1 MSHSPRKASSL
12 RTVFCIEDFAL
23 ELGRELV
30 GGFGGGTE
38 TSGCAAVRRR
48 GFVTEC
54 VEDARATVVVEG
66 SGIEARPALMPI
78 EVWMQRRKGELC
90 MTSLYFRRFLEA
102 PSVAGESACCSFSL
116 SLSPSRK
123 ISPIF
128 CPTAL
133 AWFHP
138 LYVRG
143 GSYGVGDW
151 RCHCLLAA
159 SSLFPCLW
167 QGAMLAS
174 KAFDQELGCRSRR
187 RAAPREGGCGGL
199 LSVRGGDAGL
209 GRQGAGGMVDRNVAY
224 LTTKM

>member
-1 MSHSPRKASSL
+1 M
-12 RTVFCIEDFAL
+12 
-23 ELGRELV
+23 
-30 GGFGGGTE
+30 
-38 TSGCAAVRRR
+38 
-48 GFVTEC
+48 
-54 VEDARATVVVEG
+54 
-66 SGIEARPALMPI
+66 EARPALMPI
-78 EVWMQRRKGELC
+78 EVWIQRRKGELC
-90 MTSLYFRRFLEA
+90 MANLYFRRFLGV
-102 PSVAGESACCSFSL
+102 PSVAGESACCSLSL

-167 QGAMLAS
+167 QGAMLARRQD
-174 KAFDQELGCRSRR
+174 AGCRSRR
-187 RAAPREGGCGGL
+187 RPGLFPLSVCVGL
-199 LSVRGGDAGL
+199 LAVGSR
-209 GRQGAGGMVDRNVAY
+209 R
-224 LTTKM
+224 

>member
-1 MSHSPRKASSL
+1 MEAS
-12 RTVFCIEDFAL
+12 
-23 ELGRELV
+23 
-30 GGFGGGTE
+30 
-38 TSGCAAVRRR
+38 
-48 GFVTEC
+48 
-54 VEDARATVVVEG
+54 
-66 SGIEARPALMPI
+66 PALMPI

-90 MTSLYFRRFLEA
+90 KTTLYFRRFLEV
-102 PSVAGESACCSFSL
+102 PSVAVESAFCSLSF

-123 ISPIF
+123 ISPIL

-167 QGAMLAS
+167 QGAMSANNTLEVEVEV
-174 KAFDQELGCRSRR
+174 DVVVPPVRLWGG
-187 RAAPREGGCGGL
+187 GGCP
-199 LSVRGGDAGL
+199 SRAV
-209 GRQGAGGMVDRNVAY
+209 MPN
-224 LTTKM
+224 